1 MTEKTVAECQSE
13 QFHLC
18 PKFQKTFT
26 ILGKKWNGLIVDVL
40 LEDGTQRFKDLAK
53 KVPKCSDRVL
63 VERLKELEQE
73 KIVERKTYSDSAL
86 IEYQLTPQGQDLEQ
100 VITAVHSWSDTW
112 LDAKQC
118 VEELTH

>member
-1 MTEKTVAECQSE
+1 MVEKSAAKHQQVPFQ
-13 QFHLC
+13 LC

-40 LEDGTQRFKDLAK
+40 LEEGTQRFKDLTQ

-73 KIVERKTYSDSAL
+73 DIVERRTYAGSAL
-86 IEYQLTPQGQDLEQ
+86 IEYALTPQGQDLKQ
-100 VITAVHSWSDTW
+100 VMDAVHGWADTW
-112 LDAKQC
+112 LDA
-118 VEELTH
+118 EECAKELA